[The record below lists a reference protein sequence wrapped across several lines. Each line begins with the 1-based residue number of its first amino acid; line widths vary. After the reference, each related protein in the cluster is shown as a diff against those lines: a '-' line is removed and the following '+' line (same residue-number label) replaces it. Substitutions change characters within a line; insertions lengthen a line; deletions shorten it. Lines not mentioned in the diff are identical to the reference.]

1 MSKYS
6 VSVIIPCYNSSKY
19 VKKTIDSVLN
29 QNYENYEI
37 IAIDDGSTDETGKI
51 LEGYLPHIRILTHPH
66 NSNLGVGASMNLG
79 VRESKGDLVA
89 FLDHDDLWYQ
99 TKLSEQVKV
108 FDKYSDVGLVYTNVN
123 VIDENDNELF
133 EIYPNGFEELNK
145 PEGLLLKCY
154 ITTVSSVMV
163 RRKLF
168 EKIGLFRTDIQS
180 ADHDM
185 WLRMIENAKFFYL
198 PNCLASHRKHPS
210 QISSGRK
217 IWEDGFV
224 ILREAYRR
232 YPYGATVKRKRLA
245 VINYRLG
252 EYDWNHKL
260 YWKATKHFLSAGMF
274 DPVRGAEF
282 FISSLFGVGKR
293 NEGLQPLR

>member
-1 MSKYS
+1 
-6 VSVIIPCYNSSKY
+6 
-19 VKKTIDSVLN
+19 
-29 QNYENYEI
+29 
-37 IAIDDGSTDETGKI
+37 
-51 LEGYLPHIRILTHPH
+51 LPHIRILTHPH

-79 VRESKGDLVA
+79 VMEAEGDLIA
-89 FLDHDDLWYQ
+89 FLDHDDLWHP
-99 TKLSEQVKV
+99 TKLSEQVKT
-108 FDKYSDVGLVYTNVN
+108 FDKYPDVGLVYTNVS
-123 VIDENDNELF
+123 VIDEDDKELF
-133 EIYPNGFEELNK
+133 KIYPNGFRELNK
-145 PEGLLLKCY
+145 PEELLLKCY

-168 EKIGLFRTDIQS
+168 GRIGLFRTDIQS

-185 WLRMIENAKFFYL
+185 WLRMIEKAKCFYL
-198 PNCLASHRKHPS
+198 PKCLASHRRHLA

-252 EYDWNHKL
+252 QYDWNHKL
-260 YWKATKHFLSAGMF
+260 YWKATKHFLLAAIF
-274 DPVRGAEF
+274 DPLRAVDF
-282 FISSLFGVGKR
+282 FISSLFHVGKA
-293 NEGLQPLR
+293 N

>member
-1 MSKYS
+1 MGYS
-6 VSVIIPCYNSSKY
+6 VSVIVPCYNSSRFI
-19 VKKTIDSVLN
+19 KKALDSVLN
-29 QNYENYEI
+29 QSRRPEEVI
-37 IAIDDGSTDETGKI
+37 GIDDGSTDNTRSI
-51 LEGYLPHIRILTHPH
+51 LEGYSPDVRILCHQN

-79 VRESKGDLVA
+79 VRGSKGDLVA
-89 FLDHDDLWYQ
+89 FLDHDDLWYP

-145 PEGLLLKCY
+145 PEELLLKCY

-185 WLRMIENAKFFYL
+185 WLRMIEKTKFSYL
-198 PNCLASHRKHPS
+198 PKCLALHRKHLT
-210 QISSGRK
+210 QISSGRR

-224 ILREAYRR
+224 ILREACKR
-232 YPYGATVKRKRLA
+232 YPYGISIKRKRLA
-245 VINYRLG
+245 VLHYRLG

-260 YWKATKHFLSAGMF
+260 YWKATKHFLLAAIF
-274 DPVRGAEF
+274 DPLRAVDF
-282 FISSLFGVGKR
+282 FISSLFHVGKA
-293 NEGLQPLR
+293 N